1 MLSGGPIPSPYKAL
15 TLRRARRPVLVL
27 RAASPTPAAWRRWP
41 DLRSSSAEA
50 TKIAR
55 KWVLGVSVESQ
66 RNEIRGKA
74 AFQKAAKEHEARAVE
89 RLREQEKRL
98 TDRDQF
104 EAGWSDTRARIV
116 LPALR
121 QIREEVLTPAG
132 WTSEVRSDDK
142 EESATIEVI
151 RVACMRLGQR
161 EGPRSRSYRSTFA
174 HEFLF
179 FS

>member
-1 MLSGGPIPSPYKAL
+1 MKSE
-15 TLRRARRPVLVL
+15 V
-27 RAASPTPAAWRRWP
+27 
-41 DLRSSSAEA
+41 
-50 TKIAR
+50 
-55 KWVLGVSVESQ
+55 
-66 RNEIRGKA
+66 KA

-104 EAGWSDTRARIV
+104 EAGWRDTRARIV

-142 EESATIEVI
+142 EESATMEVYKGS
-151 RVACMRLGQR
+151 MHRLRQR
-161 EGPRSRSYRSTFA
+161 EGPRSRLPSIDIRPR
-174 HEFLF
+174 